1 MKVREVHKRTAYTCD
16 ICEIL
21 DFDGDVLNSRL
32 IINDEFLEYAN
43 NVFNPRNVLFISR
56 NDGMFNNAANHSK
69 DVIINLNTLLLLGRD
84 HYDDDMISKIQE
96 YKLT

>member
-1 MKVREVHKRTAYTCD
+1 MK
-16 ICEIL
+16 IL
-21 DFDGDVLNSRL
+21 DFDGDELNSRL
-32 IINDEFLEYAN
+32 IINDEFLKYAN

-84 HYDDDMISKIQE
+84 HYEDSMIAKIQRL
-96 YKLT
+96 KLT